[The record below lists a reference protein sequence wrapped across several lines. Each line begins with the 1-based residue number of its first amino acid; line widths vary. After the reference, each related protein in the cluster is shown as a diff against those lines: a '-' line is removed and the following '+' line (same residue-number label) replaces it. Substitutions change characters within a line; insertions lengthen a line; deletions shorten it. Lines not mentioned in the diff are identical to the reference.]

1 MLLVMTKLFSLFQG
15 LRGFLAQEIQQDDE
29 ELQPR
34 QGLLQE
40 QQVRSV
46 LDQILILE
54 NQEEKMQ

>member
-1 MLLVMTKLFSLFQG
+1 MFLVMTKLFSLFQG
-15 LRGFLAQEIQQDDE
+15 LRGFPAQEVQQDDE

-46 LDQILILE
+46 LDQTRLLE

>member
-1 MLLVMTKLFSLFQG
+1 MTKLFSLFQG

-40 QQVRSV
+40 QQVRCV
-46 LDQILILE
+46 LDQT
-54 NQEEKMQ
+54 